1 MRNMNIDDFAE
12 LAFFVGMC
20 LLIGEI
26 EPPLRS
32 SMQLVALVG
41 TIIGCASH

>member
-1 MRNMNIDDFAE
+1 MRKMSVNDFTE

-32 SMQLVALVG
+32 SMQLVAVVG
-41 TIIGCASH
+41 TILGCAA